1 MEIAETMMD
10 RRITV
15 FGGTGFVG
23 RHLVQRLA
31 RAGARLS
38 VVTRDPTAG
47 AFLKPMGDPG
57 QIVLLRGD
65 LRDPDSIAAA
75 VEGADAVVNLVGIL
89 YQKGSQTFRAVH
101 VEGAAAIARAAQ
113 AAGAKRLVHVSALGA
128 DARSDSAYARSKAAG
143 EEAVTGAFP
152 GATVLRPSVIFG
164 PEDDFFNRFANLARF
179 SPVLPLIGG
188 GRTRFQPVY
197 VGDVGDA
204 IRHALESDDA
214 KGRTYELGGPGVY
227 TFRALMELVLRETR
241 RRRLLAP
248 VPFWLAEIQAF
259 FFEWLPKPPL
269 TRDQVKLLA
278 RDNVVSGEAPGL
290 SDLGVEPTAVEA
302 VIPLYLNLYRRA
314 DASGLAPSL

>member
-31 RAGARLS
+31 RAGARLR
-38 VVTRDPTAG
+38 VVTRDPEAG

-57 QIVLLRGD
+57 QIVLQRGD
-65 LRDPDSIAAA
+65 LRDADSVVAA
-75 VEGADAVVNLVGIL
+75 VAGADAVVNLVGIL
-89 YQKGSQTFRAVH
+89 YQKGRRTFRAIH
-101 VEGAAAIARAAQ
+101 VEGAAAVARAAQ

-128 DARSDSAYARSKAAG
+128 DARSDSDYARSKAAG
-143 EEAVTGAFP
+143 EKAVAEAFP
-152 GATVLRPSVIFG
+152 GATILRPSVIFG
-164 PEDDFFNRFANLARF
+164 PEDDFFNRFAKLARF

-197 VGDVGDA
+197 VGDVDDA
-204 IRHALESDDA
+204 IRRALDDDDA
-214 KGRTYELGGPGVY
+214 EGRVYELGGPGVY
-227 TFRALMELVLRETR
+227 TFRALMEIVMRETR
-241 RRRLLAP
+241 RRRLLVP

-259 FFEWLPKPPL
+259 FLEWLPKPPL

-290 SDLGVEPTAVEA
+290 ADLGIEPTAVEA
-302 VIPLYLNLYRRA
+302 VVPLYLSLYRRA
-314 DASGLAPSL
+314 GASTFAPSL